1 FTGDLN
7 RRVYFHNTN
16 LSGYTRFRGPWDLI
30 WYCVFDNENKA
41 KEFERYLKTHSGRI
55 FIKKR
60 ILSGEA

>member
-1 FTGDLN
+1 M
-7 RRVYFHNTN
+7 
-16 LSGYTRFRGPWDLI
+16 
-30 WYCVFDNENKA
+30 FDNENKA